1 VTNAGPFRFKDR
13 RLFLATAFTQHHLTQ
28 HHLTQHHL
36 TQHHIGLDASDSGL
50 GSIDFGAVLLARLE
64 ERDYVIRG

>member
-1 VTNAGPFRFKDR
+1 MTNAGPFRFKDR
-13 RLFLATAFTQHHLTQ
+13 RLFLATAF
-28 HHLTQHHL
+28 TQHHL